1 LVTIIVN
8 PLDASALGPPPI
20 HVGVWVNT
28 FTQKVN
34 AGGCVTYD
42 VGLRADWRDF
52 FNVTVGSTTT
62 REQRTAQNLMVGPL
76 PEGVEAI
83 YPKSIYYINP
93 SEYHSFSIEIRVS
106 PDIEYS
112 LINLTVLVKGQYR
125 NETKYALDDF
135 WLHVAPSNTTIG
147 FVSTVL
153 HDGFDR
159 EHVGG
164 WDLMTDGGSVG
175 LSVVSYVN
183 RIPTHYLKL
192 NDWWGSKSV
201 SAERTIPRLND
212 SFIAEFLLRSGK
224 INRFQFKFELKDSV
238 TSEFISAEL
247 KNGDILVQNISYGPY
262 EANRWYSFRFE
273 ADSDTPLMKWFLD
286 DIFMDILQWRGS
298 PDKIIVSTSDSGIGV
313 GDVDEIFIQKKIL
326 ISDTTITTCTSSK
339 TSSTSETTKIT
350 LPGTYE
356 TLEEAR
362 KMVVNLKIKL
372 PDPSILP
379 EGFEL
384 RAVEVEPIGPLMPET
399 FSGRMF
405 RPERIHLYYSD
416 KPFNESIMVSG
427 YTNYLLITE
436 TYSLGSNST
445 RPYTEGQ
452 EIPPDVNVGWFYGYP
467 GYMVGSIIHVYQFEE
482 EMAYRLY
489 SLSLTQDEILAVTKS
504 LLKDQG
510 AVIQVTPESQQVLT
524 PGSTSFIVKV
534 IPIEDFSGKIEL
546 HAETSKDIIV
556 EFEPKR
562 IDINPFQERQSIL
575 LVKVS
580 SDVFPENSSFIV
592 SAIYAQN
599 KMVLSSNIVELNIIS
614 PLIRNITTTTT
625 FSTTITSRT
634 TTSFSTTITS
644 TTTTTS
650 IDEIIEPLIYY
661 WAIASTI
668 LIVILAIFLILS
680 KRR

>member
-1 LVTIIVN
+1 
-8 PLDASALGPPPI
+8 
-20 HVGVWVNT
+20 
-28 FTQKVN
+28 
-34 AGGCVTYD
+34 
-42 VGLRADWRDF
+42 
-52 FNVTVGSTTT
+52 
-62 REQRTAQNLMVGPL
+62 
-76 PEGVEAI
+76 
-83 YPKSIYYINP
+83 
-93 SEYHSFSIEIRVS
+93 
-106 PDIEYS
+106 
-112 LINLTVLVKGQYR
+112 
-125 NETKYALDDF
+125 
-135 WLHVAPSNTTIG
+135 
-147 FVSTVL
+147 
-153 HDGFDR
+153 
-159 EHVGG
+159 
-164 WDLMTDGGSVG
+164 
-175 LSVVSYVN
+175 
-183 RIPTHYLKL
+183 
-192 NDWWGSKSV
+192 
-201 SAERTIPRLND
+201 
-212 SFIAEFLLRSGK
+212 
-224 INRFQFKFELKDSV
+224 
-238 TSEFISAEL
+238 
-247 KNGDILVQNISYGPY
+247 
-262 EANRWYSFRFE
+262 
-273 ADSDTPLMKWFLD
+273 
-286 DIFMDILQWRGS
+286 
-298 PDKIIVSTSDSGIGV
+298 
-313 GDVDEIFIQKKIL
+313 
-326 ISDTTITTCTSSK
+326 
-339 TSSTSETTKIT
+339 
-350 LPGTYE
+350 
-356 TLEEAR
+356 
-362 KMVVNLKIKL
+362 
-372 PDPSILP
+372 
-379 EGFEL
+379 
-384 RAVEVEPIGPLMPET
+384 
-399 FSGRMF
+399 
-405 RPERIHLYYSD
+405 
-416 KPFNESIMVSG
+416 
-427 YTNYLLITE
+427 
-436 TYSLGSNST
+436 
-445 RPYTEGQ
+445 
-452 EIPPDVNVGWFYGYP
+452 
-467 GYMVGSIIHVYQFEE
+467 MVGSIIHVYQFEE